1 MAHAQHLEASPLMQ
15 VESQDEVP
23 SSHETGL
30 RTVTPITLIRFAA
43 AISIV
48 FGAFLGALACLT
60 SLEWVDTL
68 EMSYLLV
75 FGALLAVLDM
85 PNFTQIASGAA
96 MRLRIARYMHI
107 LTRVSGKSVVF
118 LFLGCALFSAMW
130 SNLEHVVLLV
140 LAVLIGVF
148 VVSVGLLSVA
158 IGLHRSMHLDK
169 IRQHFR
175 QDGEAVGHNAVSH
188 MYERYARLQPKLG
201 MTPQEFNQMA
211 TDARGVVFEKSDL
224 PLVFNAL
231 SSSPKKDALTLTDF
245 HAWVQGTMVIL

>member
-23 SSHETGL
+23 CGHEASL
-30 RTVTPITLIRFAA
+30 LTVTPITLIWFAA

-48 FGAFLGALACLT
+48 FGAFLGALACLI

-85 PNFTQIASGAA
+85 PNLTQMAAGAA

-130 SNLEHVVLLV
+130 SNLEHVVFLV
-140 LAVLIGVF
+140 LAVLIGLF
-148 VVSVGLLSVA
+148 VVGVGLLSLGL
-158 IGLHRSMHLDK
+158 GLHKSVHLNK
-169 IRQHFR
+169 LRQHFC
-175 QDGEAVGHNAVSH
+175 QDGEAFGHNAVSQ
-188 MYERYARLQPKLG
+188 MYERHARLQPQLG
-201 MTPQEFNQMA
+201 MTSQEFNQMA
-211 TDARGVVFEKSDL
+211 TDSRGIAFEKTDL
-224 PLVFNAL
+224 PLIFNAL
-231 SSSPKKDALTLTDF
+231 SSSPKKDALTLTDL
-245 HAWVQGTMVIL
+245 HAWVQGQLVLL